1 MYLAGLFHL
10 KKKKIPQGDHR
21 LGTVHKPAP
30 GHTVSFIWAPRNE
43 IQASDPESDGPSSL
57 LSITIRDVTRNPC
70 HNLGEENE
78 IFSCLDLVLGF
89 QFGVGKGGNL
99 STLEISP
106 LSLSFYSGV
115 PLPLCS
121 TPTRSPS
128 PSPPNFQIKTGPFEI
143 LQLPWQQG
151 GD

>member
-10 KKKKIPQGDHR
+10 KKKKKTPQGGHR
-21 LGTVHKPAP
+21 LGTAHQPAP

-57 LSITIRDVTRNPC
+57 LSITARDVTRKLC
-70 HNLGEENE
+70 HNLGQENE
-78 IFSCLDLVLGF
+78 ISCLDLVPGLF
-89 QFGVGKGGNL
+89 WVGKGGNL

-121 TPTRSPS
+121 TPT
-128 PSPPNFQIKTGPFEI
+128 PPTQYFQIKTGPFEI
-143 LQLPWQQG
+143 LIQLPWQEG

>member
-1 MYLAGLFHL
+1 MSQEAFWKTALFNMFWMYLAGLFHF
-10 KKKKIPQGDHR
+10 KKKKKTPQGGHR
-21 LGTVHKPAP
+21 LGTAHKPAP

-57 LSITIRDVTRNPC
+57 LSITTRDVTRKPC

-78 IFSCLDLVLGF
+78 ISCLDLVLGF
-89 QFGVGKGGNL
+89 QFWVGKGGNL

-106 LSLSFYSGV
+106 LSLSFYSGA

-121 TPTRSPS
+121 TPTL
-128 PSPPNFQIKTGPFEI
+128 PPNIS
-143 LQLPWQQG
+143 
-151 GD
+151 